1 MKQIRDSL
9 DTLTKTAGNI
19 FFGIS
24 ALAQI
29 FFVALTVFQI
39 LLRLANINVLFG
51 LEEISLIPIFVMY
64 FIGGTVTS
72 CDGTHIQC
80 SLVHLIFKNPKT
92 VKRVNLFKS
101 VLYFVL
107 SIVAA
112 AFSGS
117 YFTYLLKVKKYTSV
131 WHIPVICYEGFIF
144 IGFVLMSV
152 FAGVSL
158 IKDVLDFRMG
168 PHDTGTEEV

>member
-9 DTLTKTAGNI
+9 DAMEKAAGNI
-19 FFGIS
+19 FFALS

-64 FIGGTVTS
+64 FIGGAVTT
-72 CDGTHIQC
+72 CDGSHIQC
-80 SLVHLIFKNPKT
+80 SLVHLMFKDPK
-92 VKRVNLFKS
+92 VADRIDLFKS

-112 AFSGS
+112 AFSGN
-117 YFTYLLKVKKYTSV
+117 YFLYLLKVKKYTSY
-131 WHIPVICYEGFIF
+131 WHLPVTSYEGVIF
-144 IGFVLMSV
+144 IGFVLMAV
-152 FAGVSL
+152 FAGISL
-158 IKDVLDFRMG
+158 AKDVLDFC
-168 PHDTGTEEV
+168 TGRPSEGTKEV